1 MSIISPELRVSVSV
15 ALTEA
20 ARRSHEFAG
29 LEHLL
34 YALLHDAETS
44 NVLRHC
50 GADLADLK
58 KTIEAWL
65 DETVE
70 EGDGTERPPRPSV
83 AFQHVIQRAARHAEG
98 AGKDRVAGPDV
109 LVAMFSE
116 PDNFAVYFL
125 EKHDVTRLDVVSYL
139 SHGVSKIG
147 EDEQTKPVGPIS
159 PAYEEGGGDDDE
171 PRADG
176 PAKGPLEA
184 YCTNLNELAAQGGVD
199 PLIGRQREIERTLHV
214 LLRRRKNNPL
224 YVGDSGVGKTAMAE
238 GLAQKIV
245 AGEVPGPLKDAVVW
259 SLDMGSLLAGTKYR
273 GDFEARVKAV
283 LKALKAIPNAILF
296 IDEIHTIVG
305 AGAVSGG
312 SMDASNLLKPA
323 LASGTLRCIGSTT
336 YEEFRSHFERDRA
349 LVRRFQRIDI
359 GEPSVDDTIKILEGL
374 VPRYE
379 AFHGVRY
386 TSTAVKAAA
395 ELSARHL
402 QDRRL
407 PDKAIDLID
416 EAGAAVR
423 LKGGDRTRV
432 GTGDIEDVVARM
444 AQIPPKS
451 VSRNDR
457 DRLQCLGDDLKKAIY
472 GQDEAIEM
480 LVSAIK
486 LSRAGLS
493 HPDKPVGSFLLTGPT
508 GVGKTEV
515 AKQLAAQ
522 LGNAFLR
529 FDMSEYME
537 RHTVSRLIGAPP
549 GYVGFDQGGLLTDS
563 VRKSP
568 YAVLLLDEIEKAH
581 PDVFNILLQVMDHG
595 TLTDNNGKKADFRNV
610 ILLMTSN
617 VGARDLAQR
626 RVGFGGEA
634 SMGDE
639 EKAYK
644 NMFSPEFRNRLDARI
659 SFAALSREVMELIV
673 HKFVAEL
680 QAQLTPRKVTLT
692 LTPEVVAWLADKGY
706 DPAYGA
712 RPLGRVIQEHLKHPL
727 SDLLLFGALAKGG
740 KVEARLVDGK
750 VDLACS

>member
-20 ARRSHEFAG
+20 ARRHHEFAG

-34 YALLHDAETS
+34 FALLHDAETS
-44 NVLRHC
+44 KVLRRC
-50 GADLADLK
+50 GANLAALK
-58 KTIEAWL
+58 KTVEAYLDDEIEASS
-65 DETVE
+65 DV
-70 EGDGTERPPRPSV
+70 ERPPRPSIG
-83 AFQHVIQRAARHAEG
+83 FQHVIQRAARHAESS
-98 AGKDRVAGPDV
+98 GKDAVTGSDV
-109 LVAMFSE
+109 LVAMYSE
-116 PDNFAVYFL
+116 PENYAVYFL
-125 EKHDVTRLDVVSYL
+125 EQQGVTRLDVVSYL
-139 SHGVSKIG
+139 SHGVAKA
-147 EDEQTKPVGPIS
+147 DDDDDADKPVGPVR
-159 PAYEEGGGDDDE
+159 PAFEEAGGDGEDAE
-171 PRADG
+171 EAAAG
-176 PAKGPLEA
+176 KSPLEA
-184 YCTNLNELAAQGGVD
+184 WCTNLNELARNGGVD
-199 PLIGRQREIERTLHV
+199 PLIGRAREIERTLHV

-224 YVGDSGVGKTAMAE
+224 FVGDSGVGKTALAE
-238 GLAQKIV
+238 GLAQRIV
-245 AGEVPGPLKDAVVW
+245 DGKVPGPLKDAEIW
-259 SLDMGSLLAGTKYR
+259 SLDMGALLAGTKYR
-273 GDFEARVKAV
+273 GDFESRVKAV
-283 LKALKAIPNAILF
+283 LKALKAIPGAILF

-359 GEPSVDDTIKILEGL
+359 GEPSIEDTIKILEGL
-374 VPRYE
+374 VPKYE

-386 TSTAVKAAA
+386 TGTAIKAAA

-423 LKGGDRTRV
+423 LRGGDRTRV
-432 GTGDIEDVVARM
+432 GQGEIEDVVARM
-444 AQIPPKS
+444 AQIPPKA

-457 DRLQCLGDDLKKAIY
+457 DRLQNLEDELKAKIY
-472 GQDEAIEM
+472 GQDAAIET

-486 LSRAGLS
+486 LSRAGLK

-549 GYVGFDQGGLLTDS
+549 GYVGFDQGGLLTDA
-563 VRKSP
+563 VRKTP

-595 TLTDNNGKKADFRNV
+595 TLTDNNGKKADLRNV

-626 RVGFGGEA
+626 RVGFGGET

-639 EKAYK
+639 DRAYK
-644 NMFSPEFRNRLDARI
+644 NMFSPEFRNRLDAKI
-659 SFAALSREVMELIV
+659 SFAALSRDVMEQIV
-673 HKFVAEL
+673 HKFVGEL
-680 QAQLTPRKVTLT
+680 QAQLAARKVTLA
-692 LTPEVVAWLADKGY
+692 LDDDVVAWLADKGY
-706 DPAYGA
+706 DPAFGA

-727 SDLLLFGALAKGG
+727 SDLLLFGPLVKGG
-740 KVEARLVDGK
+740 KVRAHMKDGK
-750 VDLACS
+750 VELEA

>member
-70 EGDGTERPPRPSV
+70 AAGSAERPPRPSI
-83 AFQHVIQRAARHAEG
+83 AFQHAIQRAARHAEG

-109 LVAMFSE
+109 LVAMFAE

-125 EKHDVTRLDVVSYL
+125 EKQGVTRLDIVSYL
-139 SHGVSKIG
+139 SHGVSKLG
-147 EDEQTKPVGPIS
+147 EDETKPVGPVG
-159 PAYEEGGGDDDE
+159 PAYEEGEEDDPKAE
-171 PRADG
+171 PS
-176 PAKGPLEA
+176 KSPLDA
-184 YCTNLNELAAQGGVD
+184 WCTNLNELAAKGGVD
-199 PLIGRQREIERTLHV
+199 PLIGRAREIERTLHI

-224 YVGDSGVGKTAMAE
+224 FVGDSGVGKTAMAE

-245 AGEVPGPLKDAVVW
+245 AGEVPGPLKDAVIW
-259 SLDMGSLLAGTKYR
+259 SLDMGALLAGTKYR
-273 GDFEARVKAV
+273 GDFESRVKAV

-374 VPRYE
+374 VPKYE

-386 TSTAVKAAA
+386 TGTAIKAAA
-395 ELSARHL
+395 ELSFRHL

-423 LKGGDRTRV
+423 LKGGERTRV
-432 GTGDIEDVVARM
+432 GAGDIEDVVARM

-457 DRLQCLGDDLKKAIY
+457 DRLQTLGGDLKGAIF
-472 GQDEAIEM
+472 GQDDAIDT

-486 LSRAGLS
+486 LSRAGLK

-549 GYVGFDQGGLLTDS
+549 GYVGFDQGGLLTDA
-563 VRKSP
+563 VRKTP

-626 RVGFGGEA
+626 RVGFGGETNL
-634 SMGDE
+634 GDE

-659 SFAALSREVMELIV
+659 RFAPLSRDIMVQIV
-673 HKFVAEL
+673 RKFVGEL

-692 LTPEVVAWLADKGY
+692 LTDEVTAWLADKGY
-706 DPAYGA
+706 DPAFGA

-740 KVEARLVDGK
+740 KVEARLVGGK
-750 VDLACS
+750 VELVCA